1 MGSPVE
7 SPAVGP
13 HAPDAGRPAGTQAAI
28 PDMVL
33 PGATGVRTSLLRMRR
48 PTHHAGGGHYW

>member
-1 MGSPVE
+1 M
-7 SPAVGP
+7 GP